1 MYAWGSACGRYMPI
15 RTEAGGRCHL
25 YVRRSNSNVVNWM
38 AECLWVRAEASKG
51 DIAGNVFT
59 EHVIRVRKWKKPS
72 LGNLK
77 KCLDQTLVLSD
88 EGIRSSFSG

>member
-1 MYAWGSACGRYMPI
+1 MPI

-59 EHVIRVRKWKKPS
+59 EHVIRVRKCKKPS